1 MMNYTGFL
9 TGAVALL
16 CFVEIIISIV
26 KCKLSDK
33 EGGKSLD
40 LKGVFFAIGFLPMVL
55 MTLSSFR
62 VGSPF
67 LTHLFAYI
75 RNPFLS
81 MEFALD
87 AFAGLSE
94 FSFIFDFFTAVLF
107 GSTVAI
113 TLSGG
118 FSSRCVT
125 DRISV
130 GSERKDVLYGVKDS
144 EPREVSA
151 SYLTFCRYL
160 S

>member
-1 MMNYTGFL
+1 MNYIGFL
-9 TGAVALL
+9 TGALALL
-16 CFVEIIISIV
+16 CLVEIVLSVV
-26 KCKLSDK
+26 KHKLSKK
-33 EGGKSLD
+33 EDHKSSD
-40 LKGVFFAIGFLPMVL
+40 VKGVFFAIGFLPMVL

-62 VGSPF
+62 LHSPI
-67 LTHLFAYI
+67 LTQFFAYI

-81 MEFALD
+81 VEFTLD
-87 AFAGLSE
+87 AFAGLGE
-94 FSFIFDFFTAVLF
+94 FSFIMDFFTAILF

-118 FSSRCVT
+118 LSARCVT